1 MQLEIDVIADE
12 IIVRHLRMSTSA
24 VCVASSEERPI
35 PFPITPNP
43 PPAAT
48 IDVAGAPQSY
58 GVAYDPLD
66 GSSVIGSNFA
76 VGSLFAVFPGDTLTG
91 PSMTGRDAVASVLVT
106 YGPRTMLYVALRGVP
121 GVAEALLVPAGS
133 SSSGPT
139 GGWSVLR
146 VLHGWAPTKRLFAPG
161 NLRAT
166 GDHPGYR
173 RLVDAWLDARYTLR
187 YTGALVA
194 DVVNLLIAG
203 GGVFCNATSAAAPAK
218 LRLLHELIAVGLVVE
233 AAGGVASTGEG
244 PLLDVPIAHAE
255 VRCAVC
261 VGGEE
266 EVRRY
271 NEWVGPASAAATK
284 R

>member
-1 MQLEIDVIADE
+1 MPHALPYHAHSI
-12 IIVRHLRMSTSA
+12 HS
-24 VCVASSEERPI
+24 P
-35 PFPITPNP
+35 PP
-43 PPAAT
+43 PPAAANNA
-48 IDVAGAPQSY
+48 DGDDAAAARPPRY

-76 VGSLFAVFPGDTLTG
+76 VGSLFAVFPGDALTG
-91 PSMTGRDAVASVLVT
+91 AAMTGRDAVASVLVT
-106 YGPRTMLYVALRGVP
+106 YGPRTMLYVALRGVA
-121 GVAEALLVPAGS
+121 GVAEALLVPG
-133 SSSGPT
+133 GGGGGQP

-146 VLHGWAPTKRLFAPG
+146 VLHGWVPGKRLFAPG

-166 GDHPGYR
+166 GDNPGYR

-203 GGVFCNATSAAAPAK
+203 GGVFCNAVSAAAPAK
-218 LRLLHELIAVGLVVE
+218 LRLLHELIAVALVVE
-233 AAGGVASTGEG
+233 AAGGVASTGG
-244 PLLDVPIAHAE
+244 GALLDVPIVHAE

-261 VGGEE
+261 VGGGE

-271 NEWVGPASAAATK
+271 DEWVGPAAAAQE
-284 R
+284 